1 MNKKETIKKIA
12 DDISRSLLEEG
23 FDILRYDSYSSNSV
37 YLKVDFGVCHT
48 IRISDHPGKKH
59 LHYRYNVL
67 LTAKKHTCTNW
78 NYEPG
83 KQLPLHVYSPKE
95 VDYLIKRIIKTRKQK
110 VDKYGAHRY
119 NGYKELNARQNA
131 YKMGFWRQAYP
142 VTLPKQK

>member
-37 YLKVDFGVCHT
+37 YLKIDFGVCHT

-67 LTAKKHTCTNW
+67 LREDPFGGNSGTAASCL
-78 NYEPG
+78 
-83 KQLPLHVYSPKE
+83 QS
-95 VDYLIKRIIKTRKQK
+95 KRSGLS
-110 VDKYGAHRY
+110 D
-119 NGYKELNARQNA
+119 
-131 YKMGFWRQAYP
+131 
-142 VTLPKQK
+142 